1 MVDTIVAHLFTTGA
15 KLGIRFFILTFWAFL
30 SYCELFGNWLVE

>member
-15 KLGIRFFILTFWAFL
+15 KLGIRFFFIIILLGFCKL
-30 SYCELFGNWLVE
+30 L